1 MRNLGLTAFK
11 NGKSKE
17 AISYLQ
23 NAIEAG
29 SRTSHHLL
37 ATIYEQ
43 TNPELVEKTLL
54 EGMKL
59 LDVVAI
65 NNLGALK
72 QREKKWDE
80 AIYYYRK
87 AAEYGDF
94 VAMANLANVLFIK
107 DLPWKLIDFI

>member
-43 TNPELVEKTLL
+43 TNPELVEKTLI
-54 EGMKL
+54 EGAKF
-59 LDVVAI
+59 LDVGAI
-65 NNLGALK
+65 NHLGTLK
-72 QREKKWDE
+72 QNKENKWEE
-80 AIYYYRK
+80 AVY
-87 AAEYGDF
+87 
-94 VAMANLANVLFIK
+94 
-107 DLPWKLIDFI
+107 